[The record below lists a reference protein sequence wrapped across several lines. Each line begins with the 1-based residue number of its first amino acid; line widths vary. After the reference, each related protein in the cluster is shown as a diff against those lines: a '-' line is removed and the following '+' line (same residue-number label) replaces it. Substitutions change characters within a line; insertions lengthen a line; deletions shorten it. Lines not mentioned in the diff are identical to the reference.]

1 VLWLLL
7 VMFFAIC
14 VLVVVILCMF
24 YSDDLPNLFGIKVFV
39 VVVVVFCFDDL
50 SMPGCGSS

>member
-24 YSDDLPNLFGIKVFV
+24 CSDDLPNLFGIKVFV
-39 VVVVVFCFDDL
+39 VVVVFCFDDL
-50 SMPGCGSS
+50 SMPDCGSS